1 MNEMI
6 LQNFGLPLMIVL
18 YSYMNGVIPPVP

>member
-1 MNEMI
+1 MKEI
-6 LQNFGLPLMIVL
+6 DFQNFGLPLMIVL